1 MMKVYAR
8 VENGIVAEIVTPPL
22 DLEGDQYPLSVC
34 FPVEFVDA
42 CEEITGL
49 DPQPDQR
56 WTYDGSVFL
65 PEVPPVIDVVP
76 INEAQKQSLLTI
88 ASQAMAPILVSL
100 QLGDATD
107 EETFNAKAWQE
118 YYRALKM
125 VDVTLAEPAWPTA
138 PE

>member
-8 VENGIVAEIVTPPL
+8 VESGVVTEIVTPPL
-22 DLEGDQYPLSVC
+22 DLQGNQYPLDVC
-34 FPVEFVDA
+34 FPAEFVDS
-42 CEEITGL
+42 CVEITGL

-56 WTYDGSVFL
+56 WTYDGSTFL
-65 PEVPPVIDVVP
+65 PEVQPVVDVVP

-107 EETFNAKAWQE
+107 EETLNAKAWQE
-118 YYRALKM
+118 YYRALKL
-125 VDVTLAEPAWPTA
+125 VDVTLADPVWPDA
-138 PE
+138 PD